1 MFKKLAIAAAAIAL
15 TAGAASANNAFGI
28 LSGAEQGD
36 AFYDVKSVNAGSAGT
51 IQIESLSGDVLGQA
65 FVNAG
70 ANTSVRVDF
79 GADRVGAGDLVAKLI
94 VDGQVVDTNRIEVRR

>member
-15 TAGAASANNAFGI
+15 TAGAASANTFGL

-94 VDGQVVDTNRIEVRR
+94 VNGQVVDMEGIEVRR